1 MSQDNALF
9 RQLLTLH
16 DSISALK
23 SAPIHAFR
31 PPSPSSLD
39 SFTEEE
45 EEDEEDEEQ
54 DDEDE
59 EEKEDNE
66 SHMSGE
72 NLRQQKTS
80 KVEDLSEVDEGLE
93 TDHST
98 SHSTSP
104 SSTLSSKCS
113 WNSNFSSSSK
123 VQLPTPGRLPHI
135 VRGSSAAPVPS
146 SPVEQVPL
154 EASTHATPAT
164 QTDAESFT
172 SVTNITSSKYS
183 ITTNEDFNI
192 NIAINSNNTGSAF
205 TSGTSQRSISTSCLS
220 KSSCYISSTTPEPN
234 ITKTFGGSLGS
245 FSQQDGTR
253 FTRTRVSI
261 PPSARNRDRSARP
274 ESFRLSSDMASHTR
288 VLLKARSFGGAS
300 LRESITN
307 KYKKGRDYS
316 RSSLREDHLRNHHH
330 SSVSKVEF
338 QQTGFATASGEPSV
352 TVTNPSSQCSKTEVV
367 HESSN
372 SIKEQLE
379 GANFHQKQTTSIKE
393 TSIVIINTVTRQE
406 EVCHESSQGHE
417 AYEDTAFNDQESRDP
432 VSNQWSEPPRK
443 PYSRASSLS
452 SSLAVA
458 ENELLPKYKTSV
470 MITDSGSD
478 RDFLDCSR
486 AQMVRARSFT
496 GLMTPRGTTSSS
508 PSPTREILEGSGG
521 TAFLKIPLGE
531 NCERLQQV
539 TPMIRRARTSRD
551 GKTLRFSSDLG
562 FGARPKSKR
571 EVFV

>member
-1 MSQDNALF
+1 M
-9 RQLLTLH
+9 T
-16 DSISALK
+16 
-23 SAPIHAFR
+23 
-31 PPSPSSLD
+31 
-39 SFTEEE
+39 
-45 EEDEEDEEQ
+45 
-54 DDEDE
+54 
-59 EEKEDNE
+59 
-66 SHMSGE
+66 
-72 NLRQQKTS
+72 
-80 KVEDLSEVDEGLE
+80 
-93 TDHST
+93 
-98 SHSTSP
+98 
-104 SSTLSSKCS
+104 
-113 WNSNFSSSSK
+113 
-123 VQLPTPGRLPHI
+123 VQLPTPGRLPHS
-135 VRGSSAAPVPS
+135 VRGSSASPAPS
-146 SPVEQVPL
+146 SPVEQAPL
-154 EASTHATPAT
+154 EANTHATPAT

-192 NIAINSNNTGSAF
+192 NIAINSNNNTGSAF
-205 TSGTSQRSISTSCLS
+205 TSGTSQRSISTSCLA

-245 FSQQDGTR
+245 FSQQDGSR

-307 KYKKGRDYS
+307 KYKKGKDYS
-316 RSSLREDHLRNHHH
+316 RSSLREDHLRHHQH

-338 QQTGFATASGEPSV
+338 QQTRFASSSKEPCV
-352 TVTNPSSQCSKTEVV
+352 TVANSSSQCSKTEAV
-367 HESSN
+367 HEGNN
-372 SIKEQLE
+372 SIKKQLE

-406 EVCHESSQGHE
+406 EVCHESNQGHE
-417 AYEDTAFNDQESRDP
+417 AFVNTAFNDQESRDH
-432 VSNQWSEPPRK
+432 VSNQWSDPTRK
-443 PYSRASSLS
+443 PYSRASSS
-452 SSLAVA
+452 SSAA
-458 ENELLPKYKTSV
+458 TEKELLPKFKTSV
-470 MITDSGSD
+470 MITDSGSE
-478 RDFLDCSR
+478 RDSLDCSR

-496 GLMTPRGTTSSS
+496 GLMTPRGTISSC

-539 TPMIRRARTSRD
+539 TPVIRRARTSRD